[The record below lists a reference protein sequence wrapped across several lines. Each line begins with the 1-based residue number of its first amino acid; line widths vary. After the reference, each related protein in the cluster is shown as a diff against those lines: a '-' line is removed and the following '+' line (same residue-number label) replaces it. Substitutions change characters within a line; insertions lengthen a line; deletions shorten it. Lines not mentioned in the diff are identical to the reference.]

1 MEDDEREGLI
11 IRVSSDN
18 EEFTDNEDS
27 FDGTS
32 GSVQHENKTNPFYE
46 KLQFICVGLL
56 LCFSSTTLII
66 LLPLYL
72 EVVDVYGDAYIAMIF
87 TCSVTTLG
95 LFVVSCVCGR
105 FGNGVKTSLMPPF
118 GFSSALYTGLIY
130 GISGLLAKYSQSRA
144 DRHRVDVVTKT
155 DEYNLMTYHL
165 FIDFKSAYGTVD
177 REQLYEGLKQ
187 LKIPDKLIRLVKMT
201 MMDTRNRVKIL
212 DDLSDEIR
220 TEWGLR
226 QGDALSC
233 LLFNIALEKV
243 MVAYREAALCIIS
256 LCSC

>member
-1 MEDDEREGLI
+1 
-11 IRVSSDN
+11 
-18 EEFTDNEDS
+18 
-27 FDGTS
+27 
-32 GSVQHENKTNPFYE
+32 
-46 KLQFICVGLL
+46 
-56 LCFSSTTLII
+56 
-66 LLPLYL
+66 
-72 EVVDVYGDAYIAMIF
+72 
-87 TCSVTTLG
+87 
-95 LFVVSCVCGR
+95 
-105 FGNGVKTSLMPPF
+105 
-118 GFSSALYTGLIY
+118 
-130 GISGLLAKYSQSRA
+130 
-144 DRHRVDVVTKT
+144 VDVVTKT

>member
-130 GISGLLAKYSQSRA
+130 GISGLLVIYS
-144 DRHRVDVVTKT
+144 
-155 DEYNLMTYHL
+155 
-165 FIDFKSAYGTVD
+165 
-177 REQLYEGLKQ
+177 
-187 LKIPDKLIRLVKMT
+187 
-201 MMDTRNRVKIL
+201 
-212 DDLSDEIR
+212 
-220 TEWGLR
+220 
-226 QGDALSC
+226 
-233 LLFNIALEKV
+233 LERKKV
-243 MVAYREAALCIIS
+243 MCHLQDPIKGVVLIFS
-256 LCSC
+256 LVYYFFFCRKSMYYSHVVMHKK